1 MLLAA
6 WLWSVGKG
14 SRNVSVGRMG
24 AARKWRFLAGISA
37 GREAWVALGA
47 VWVSGIH
54 FIQSQIHTIS
64 SGYFV
69 QLLCDGDF
77 IFITVMFLFLE

>member
-1 MLLAA
+1 M
-6 WLWSVGKG
+6 
-14 SRNVSVGRMG
+14 SVGRMG

-69 QLLCDGDF
+69 QLLCDGDYFYNSYVF
-77 IFITVMFLFLE
+77 IFRVMDFFSVA